1 MSRHIAKNVVAAG
14 IARKCQV
21 QLAYAIGIAE
31 PVSIRVDTFG
41 QYKDEDALVRAIR
54 HTFKLTPAGIIETL
68 SLRNPIYTATS
79 AYGHFG
85 TVTGEE

>member
-1 MSRHIAKNVVAAG
+1 M
-14 IARKCQV
+14 

-54 HTFKLTPAGIIETL
+54 QTFNLTPAGIIETL
-68 SLRNPIYTATS
+68 DLRKPIYTGTS

-85 TVTGEE
+85 MVAETVGHGR

>member
-1 MSRHIAKNVVAAG
+1 MLFRS
-14 IARKCQV
+14 
-21 QLAYAIGIAE
+21 

-54 HTFKLTPAGIIETL
+54 QTFNLTPAGIIETL
-68 SLRNPIYTATS
+68 SLRNPIYTETS

-85 TVTGEE
+85 TVTGDWRTWEMTDKVDLLLDVLRSEE